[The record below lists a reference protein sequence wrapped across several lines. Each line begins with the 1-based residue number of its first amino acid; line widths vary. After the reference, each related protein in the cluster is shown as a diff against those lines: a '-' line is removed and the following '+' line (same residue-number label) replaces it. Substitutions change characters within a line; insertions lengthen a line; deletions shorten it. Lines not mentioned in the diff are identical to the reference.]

1 MDILY
6 AKVKIKYYWKY
17 NIILYIWMINSEKT
31 EKKLGQKC
39 CGNRK
44 LCLTHSKLYEHFAS
58 TIVYDMRLDDGHIK
72 KHCLHSMD

>member
-1 MDILY
+1 
-6 AKVKIKYYWKY
+6 
-17 NIILYIWMINSEKT
+17 MINSEKT
-31 EKKLGQKC
+31 GKKLGQKC